1 MKNINIKHGE
11 IVKVTTSNYHMIEN
25 MNPTQATK
33 EFIAIYNA
41 KVNAYHPL
49 REDSYF
55 CIGMRITDV
64 IDVEIIDRKEKWV
77 LGNGESL
84 ESL

>member
-1 MKNINIKHGE
+1 
-11 IVKVTTSNYHMIEN
+11 
-25 MNPTQATK
+25 
-33 EFIAIYNA
+33 
-41 KVNAYHPL
+41 
-49 REDSYF
+49 
-55 CIGMRITDV
+55 MRITDV